1 MNVDEECRPLH
12 AIEYQGG
19 AHFKGA
25 HATAA
30 RDAVKKEALRRAGI
44 GYVEV
49 VGGEMSPAELRQVVE
64 KLVQKATA

>member
-1 MNVDEECRPLH
+1 
-12 AIEYQGG
+12 
-19 AHFKGA
+19 
-25 HATAA
+25 
-30 RDAVKKEALRRAGI
+30 VKKEALRRAGI